1 MLACAIPRFLD
12 EMMPPN
18 LMAFFGGLYTF
29 SFSWAVIVAFML
41 ALGLPPDTI
50 DDMPNPELQY
60 DEFWRVIYGLP
71 VMFFLIQWVLLL
83 SIFKYEPPKFLI
95 IQLEKAREN
104 NFDIDKEVKIK
115 ELEYQLEYMISHI
128 YEGVDS
134 PEKVKQY

>member
-1 MLACAIPRFLD
+1 
-12 EMMPPN
+12 
-18 LMAFFGGLYTF
+18 
-29 SFSWAVIVAFML
+29 
-41 ALGLPPDTI
+41 
-50 DDMPNPELQY
+50 MPNPELQY

-128 YEGVDS
+128 YENADS
-134 PEKVKQY
+134 PEKIKQY